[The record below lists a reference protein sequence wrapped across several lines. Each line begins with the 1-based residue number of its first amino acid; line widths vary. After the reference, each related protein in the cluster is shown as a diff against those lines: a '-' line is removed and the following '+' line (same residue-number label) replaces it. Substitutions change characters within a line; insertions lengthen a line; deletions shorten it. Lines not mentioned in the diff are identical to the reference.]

1 MFVAIITVIWF
12 ILICDLLS
20 MSTKQLSF
28 DLVHILKITELLI
41 MITSV
46 GIDSQWEKSVV
57 EYKWGGIKKKVIS
70 SQQDAYFICYARA
83 NSAFGNWYGHT
94 FNSKTNYELI
104 LYTDLLLHLFNLK
117 VDTNPHQFLVAYL
130 RRMDVNELLRRLVE
144 ISIIRGTR
152 FRAEIPDK
160 KSLEGLL
167 IHDPPTQSICNLLG
181 QKHSQLFCDCHPTGT
196 IDGGIYTCR
205 ELHTLFKSY

>member
-1 MFVAIITVIWF
+1 MRR
-12 ILICDLLS
+12 
-20 MSTKQLSF
+20 
-28 DLVHILKITELLI
+28 
-41 MITSV
+41 
-46 GIDSQWEKSVV
+46 
-57 EYKWGGIKKKVIS
+57 GIKKKLFLLTKMPIS
-70 SQQDAYFICYARA
+70 FAMQEQILLLVVDMITHSIPRR
-83 NSAFGNWYGHT
+83 T
-94 FNSKTNYELI
+94 TN

>member
-1 MFVAIITVIWF
+1 MFVVIITVIWF

-57 EYKWGGIKKKVIS
+57 EYKWGVELKKLFLVTKMPISFAMQEQILLLVIDMITHS
-70 SQQDAYFICYARA
+70 IPRR
-83 NSAFGNWYGHT
+83 T
-94 FNSKTNYELI
+94 TN